1 MARRS
6 RSAFI
11 WRCMASVT
19 SGGGSMRWISTR
31 TTCVPQTSVASSST
45 WRNWVLIVSRE
56 VSASSRSMSPM
67 TFLRLVWASLVAAR
81 MKLAT
86 L

>member
-1 MARRS
+1 
-6 RSAFI
+6 
-11 WRCMASVT
+11 MASVT

-31 TTCVPQTSVASSST
+31 TTWVPQTSVASSST
-45 WRNWVLIVSRE
+45 WRNWVLMASRE

-67 TFLRLVWASLVAAR
+67 MFLRLVWASLVAAR